1 MTTTTTA
8 GTREL
13 LLGFTKRRYREECI
27 AGINWRLKSLT
38 EGEKARFEQSCLNK
52 KGMVRDDARRRLL
65 ILMLVDDDGDQLLLD
80 TDVRLLAELDAAVT
94 QRLFEVAMEHA
105 GFQPDDVDDMVKK
118 NSQLTREDDS
128 PLN

>member
-1 MTTTTTA
+1 
-8 GTREL
+8 
-13 LLGFTKRRYREECI
+13 
-27 AGINWRLKSLT
+27 
-38 EGEKARFEQSCLNK
+38 
-52 KGMVRDDARRRLL
+52 MVRDDARRRLL